1 MSRGYNRVAVLR
13 LIGSSGPIARV
24 QIAEQL
30 GLSPAT
36 VTAVTRQ
43 LLDHGLIRVADRRPS
58 KGGRP
63 ALLLELV
70 SGAATA
76 FGVKIA
82 PDHLVGV
89 RVDLDGALLEQF
101 EEALD
106 VTAAG
111 AIYEIGNLLERW
123 IGSSNSKSR
132 LLGLGVGVPGVVD
145 ADRGLVT
152 APMIG
157 WEELPLA
164 RFVQHRLDCPSS
176 STTTSTRWPFRSA
189 STVEAATSTIS

>member
-63 ALLLELV
+63 V
-70 SGAATA
+70 S
-76 FGVKIA
+76 
-82 PDHLVGV
+82 
-89 RVDLDGALLEQF
+89 
-101 EEALD
+101 
-106 VTAAG
+106 
-111 AIYEIGNLLERW
+111 
-123 IGSSNSKSR
+123 S
-132 LLGLGVGVPGVVD
+132 
-145 ADRGLVT
+145 
-152 APMIG
+152 
-157 WEELPLA
+157 A
-164 RFVQHRLDCPSS
+164 RS
-176 STTTSTRWPFRSA
+176 STGTTMCNSSVARRQRSG
-189 STVEAATSTIS
+189 

>member
-43 LLDHGLIRVADRRPS
+43 LLDHGSFGWQTGGLRRAA
-58 KGGRP
+58 GRSP
-63 ALLLELV
+63 ARARLRGSDGV
-70 SGAATA
+70 R
-76 FGVKIA
+76 VKIA

-89 RVDLDGALLEQF
+89 RVDLDGAVLEQF

-123 IGSSNSKSR
+123 IGSSTSKSR
-132 LLGLGVGVPGVVD
+132 LLGWGSGCR
-145 ADRGLVT
+145 A
-152 APMIG
+152 
-157 WEELPLA
+157 
-164 RFVQHRLDCPSS
+164 S
-176 STTTSTRWPFRSA
+176 STPTRA
-189 STVEAATSTIS
+189 SSPHR